1 MKRLLATTAIATM
14 AFAGTAS
21 AQANQSLLQR
31 VLTDLQN
38 VTTTNLPVTGIFAN
52 TADNLFAG
60 AAQNTVAL
68 GGVQTTTTAD
78 RTLQIGDVI
87 TFTTGGNQVTAT
99 VGTNGALLDS
109 TGTPIVTISVT
120 LGAPVLTNGVGVLTV
135 ADGAFVGPA
144 TTAVGGTFTVEKVS
158 TTTIAGT
165 NAAANLGI
173 DASVLNVLNGLT
185 GPTAVTAGGATAT
198 EAVDAILG
206 NIATTALGAV
216 NTGDIQLIGSNLSFS
231 EDIDTATA
239 GTSMAVQQMINNTV
253 TQVGTT
259 TGQTVLALNSALN
272 ETNVNASVTNVTTG
286 VNSTIGRSGFETA
299 FAGADFATISGL
311 DAAAISALTG
321 GISTTGLGAVNTGTI
336 ISGANNQVNGVI
348 SSIVGS
354 NAATST
360 TGG

>member
-78 RTLQIGDVI
+78 RTLNIGDVI
-87 TFTTGGNQVTAT
+87 TFTDPNGGGEGVPAQVTAT
-99 VGTNGALLDS
+99 VDTNGALTDS
-109 TGTPIVTISVT
+109 AGVTIAGVTVT
-120 LGAPVLTNGVGVLTV
+120 LGAPVLTDGAGVLTV
-135 ADGAFVGPA
+135 ASGAFSGVANA
-144 TTAVGGTFTVEKVS
+144 TTATGTFTVETLT

-185 GPTAVTAGGATAT
+185 GPTAVTEGGATAT

-259 TGQTVLALNSALN
+259 TGQTVLALNP
-272 ETNVNASVTNVTTG
+272 E
-286 VNSTIGRSGFETA
+286 NS
-299 FAGADFATISGL
+299 
-311 DAAAISALTG
+311 
-321 GISTTGLGAVNTGTI
+321 
-336 ISGANNQVNGVI
+336 
-348 SSIVGS
+348 
-354 NAATST
+354 
-360 TGG
+360 